1 MNRGTQSN
9 GSGIDPRSTQSSP
22 SSRMDIPRKG
32 YQKRRWRNRLF
43 IAVSLVVVVGG
54 LTFLI
59 SRLKPAL
66 PSVDR
71 NSVWID
77 TVVRGPL
84 VRDVRGIGTLVPE
97 DVRWIPAR
105 TDARVERIV
114 VWPGSQVTNDTVLLV
129 LSSAELEQQALDSD
143 AAVKSAQ
150 AKLTQLRAQLE
161 GELLERQAALT
172 KAKADRDTAAVEMEV
187 DERLSKRGL
196 IASLDFKKAQ
206 ITATELAANF
216 EVEKQRYEFAKQSME
231 PRLAVA
237 QGDLDQAKAQAL
249 LHHSQVDALQVR
261 AGMNGVLQ
269 QIAVDVGQRVS
280 AGTNLARAADNT
292 KLKAQI
298 KIPETQARD
307 VTLGQ
312 TGQVDMRNGSIVP
325 GTVSRIDPAVREG
338 TVLVDVSF
346 NGATLPRGA
355 RPDLSVEGT
364 IELDRLADAIYVG
377 RPAFGQDDSTIS
389 LFRLDPDGTVATR
402 VKVRLGRGS
411 ATKAV
416 LEEGLRP
423 GDRVILSDTS
433 AFDSHDRIRLR

>member
-1 MNRGTQSN
+1 MSRARQSN
-9 GSGIDPRSTQSSP
+9 GSGIDPRPTQSP
-22 SSRMDIPRKG
+22 LSSRMDIPRKG
-32 YQKRRWRNRLF
+32 YQQKRWRNRLF
-43 IAVSLVVVVGG
+43 VGVGLVLVIGG
-54 LTFLI
+54 LTFFI

-77 TVVRGPL
+77 TVVHGPL

-114 VWPGSQVTNDTVLLV
+114 VWPGTEVNKDTVLLV

-150 AKLTQLRAQLE
+150 AKLTQLEAQLE
-161 GELLERQAALT
+161 GERLERQAALT
-172 KAKADRDTAAVEMEV
+172 KAQADRDTAAAEMEA
-187 DERLSKRGL
+187 DERLAKGGL

-206 ITATELAANF
+206 IAATEQAANF
-216 EVEKQRYEFAKQSME
+216 EVEKQRYEFAKRSIE

-261 AGMNGVLQ
+261 AGMDGVLQ
-269 QIAVDVGQRVS
+269 QIPVDVGQRVS
-280 AGTNLARAADNT
+280 AGTSLARVADNT

-307 VTLGQ
+307 IAIGQ
-312 TGQVDMRNGSIVP
+312 ISQVDMRNGSIVT
-325 GTVSRIDPAVREG
+325 GKVSRIDPAVREG

-364 IELDRLADAIYVG
+364 IELDRLTDAIYVG

-389 LFRLDPDGTVATR
+389 LFKLDPDGTLATR

-416 LEEGLRP
+416 VEEGLRP
-423 GDRVILSDTS
+423 DDRVILSDTS
-433 AFDSHDRIRLR
+433 AFDSHDRIQLR

>member
-1 MNRGTQSN
+1 MSRGIQSN
-9 GSGIDPRSTQSSP
+9 GSGMDPSAGSL
-22 SSRMDIPRKG
+22 SSRMDVPRKG
-32 YQKRRWRNRLF
+32 YQKRRWRNRLLF
-43 IAVSLVVVVGG
+43 AVGSAIIIGS
-54 LTFLI
+54 LTFYI

-66 PSVDR
+66 PSVDQ

-84 VRDVRGIGTLVPE
+84 IRDVRGIGTLVPE

-114 VWPGSQVTNDTVLLV
+114 VWPGTHVTEDTVLLV

-150 AKLTQLRAQLE
+150 AKLTQLQAQLE

-187 DERLSKRGL
+187 DERLAKRGL

-206 ITATELAANF
+206 ISATELAENF
-216 EVEKQRYEFAKQSME
+216 EVEKQRYDFSKQSME

-237 QGDLDQAKAQAL
+237 QGDLDQAKAQAVL
-249 LHHSQVDALQVR
+249 RHSQVDALQVR

-280 AGTNLARAADNT
+280 AGTSLARAADNT

-298 KIPETQARD
+298 KIPETQVRD
-307 VTLGQ
+307 VALGQ
-312 TGQVDMRNGSIVP
+312 IGQIDMRNGSIVA

-338 TVLVDVSF
+338 TVLVDVIFS
-346 NGATLPRGA
+346 GATLPRGA

-364 IELDRLADAIYVG
+364 IELEHLNDAVYVG
-377 RPAFGQDDSTIS
+377 RPAFGQDDSTIG
-389 LFRLDPDGTVATR
+389 LFKLDSNENVAGRL
-402 VKVRLGRGS
+402 KVRLGRGS

-416 LEEGLRP
+416 IEEGLQP

-433 AFDSHDRIRLR
+433 AFDSHDRIQLR

>member
-1 MNRGTQSN
+1 MSRRIQSN
-9 GSGIDPRSTQSSP
+9 GSGIDPSP
-22 SSRMDIPRKG
+22 GSLSSRMDVPRKG

-43 IAVSLVVVVGG
+43 LGVGLAIIIG
-54 LTFLI
+54 SLTFFI

-77 TVVRGPL
+77 MVVRGPL
-84 VRDVRGIGTLVPE
+84 IRDVGGIGALVPE

-114 VWPGSQVTNDTVLLV
+114 VWPGTQVREDTVLLV

-150 AKLTQLRAQLE
+150 ANVTQLRAQLE

-187 DERLSKRGL
+187 DQRLAKRGL

-206 ITATELAANF
+206 ITATELSENF
-216 EVEKQRYEFAKQSME
+216 EVEKQRYDFAKQSIE

-237 QGDLDQAKAQAL
+237 QGDLDQAKAQAVL
-249 LHHSQVDALQVR
+249 RHSQVDALQVR

-280 AGTNLARAADNT
+280 AGTSLARAADNT

-298 KIPETQARD
+298 KIPETQVRD
-307 VTLGQ
+307 VALGQ
-312 TGQVDMRNGSIVP
+312 IAQIDMRNGSIVA

-346 NGATLPRGA
+346 SGATLPRGA
-355 RPDLSVEGT
+355 RPDLSVEGR
-364 IELDRLADAIYVG
+364 IELEHLNDAVYVG
-377 RPAFGQDDSTIS
+377 RPAFGQDDSTIG
-389 LFRLDPDGTVATR
+389 LFKLDPDGSLAGR
-402 VKVRLGRGS
+402 VKVRLSRGS

-416 LEEGLRP
+416 IEEGLRP

-433 AFDSHDRIRLR
+433 AFDSHERIQLR

>member
-1 MNRGTQSN
+1 
-9 GSGIDPRSTQSSP
+9 
-22 SSRMDIPRKG
+22 
-32 YQKRRWRNRLF
+32 
-43 IAVSLVVVVGG
+43 
-54 LTFLI
+54 
-59 SRLKPAL
+59 
-66 PSVDR
+66 
-71 NSVWID
+71 
-77 TVVRGPL
+77 VVRGAL
-84 VRDVRGIGTLVPE
+84 VRDVGGIGTLVPE

-114 VWPGSQVTNDTVLLV
+114 VWPGTQVTEDTVLLV

-143 AAVKSAQ
+143 AAVKSAR
-150 AKLTQLRAQLE
+150 AKVTQLQAQLE

-187 DERLSKRGL
+187 DERLAKRGL
-196 IASLDFKKAQ
+196 IAALDFKKAQ

-216 EVEKQRYEFAKQSME
+216 EVEKQRYDFAKQSME

-237 QGDLDQAKAQAL
+237 QGDLDQAKAQSV
-249 LHHSQVDALQVR
+249 LHHSQFDALQVR

-269 QIAVDVGQRVS
+269 QIAVEVGQRVS
-280 AGTNLARAADNT
+280 AGTSLARAADNT

-307 VTLGQ
+307 VALGQ
-312 TGQVDMRNGSIVP
+312 TAQIDMRNGSIVA

-338 TVLVDVSF
+338 TVLVDVTF
-346 NGATLPRGA
+346 MGATLPRGA

-364 IELDRLADAIYVG
+364 IELEHLNDAVYVD
-377 RPAFGQDDSTIS
+377 RPAFGQDDSTIG
-389 LFRLDPDGTVATR
+389 LFKLDPDGTLAGR

-416 LEEGLRP
+416 IEEGLRP
-423 GDRVILSDTS
+423 GDRVVLSDTS
-433 AFDSHDRIRLR
+433 AFDSHDRIQLR

>member
-1 MNRGTQSN
+1 MDRGTHSN
-9 GSGIDPRSTQSSP
+9 GSGINPSLVT
-22 SSRMDIPRKG
+22 SSRMDVPRKG
-32 YQKRRWRNRLF
+32 YQQRRWRNRVFFVLG
-43 IAVSLVVVVGG
+43 LVLTIGG
-54 LTFLI
+54 LTFFI

-66 PSVDR
+66 LSVER
-71 NSVWID
+71 NAVWID
-77 TVVRGPL
+77 TVTRGPL

-114 VWPGSQVTNDTVLLV
+114 VWPGTQITEDTILV
-129 LSSAELEQQALDSD
+129 QLSSAELEQQALDSD

-150 AKLTQLRAQLE
+150 AKLTQLQAQLE

-187 DERLSKRGL
+187 DERLAKRGL

-206 ITATELAANF
+206 IAAMELAANY

-237 QGDLDQAKAQAL
+237 QGDLDQSKAQAL

-261 AGMNGVLQ
+261 AGMKGVLQ

-280 AGTNLARAADNT
+280 AGTNLARTADNT

-307 VTLGQ
+307 ITLGQ
-312 TGQVDMRNGSIVP
+312 ISQVDMRNGSIVT

-338 TVLVDVSF
+338 TVLVDVTF

-364 IELDRLADAIYVG
+364 IELERLPDSVYVG

-389 LFRLDPDGTVATR
+389 LFKLDPDGMSATR
-402 VKVRLGRGS
+402 IKVRLGRGS

-416 LEEGLRP
+416 IEEGLRP

-433 AFDSHDRIRLR
+433 VFDSHDRIQLR

>member
-1 MNRGTQSN
+1 MNRSAQSN
-9 GSGIDPRSTQSSP
+9 GSGTDSRTPQMAP
-22 SSRMDIPRKG
+22 SSRMDNPRKG
-32 YQKRRWRNRLF
+32 YQARRWRNRIFFALGVL
-43 IAVSLVVVVGG
+43 IGIGG
-54 LTFLI
+54 LTFFI

-66 PSVDR
+66 PSIDR

-114 VWPGSQVTNDTVLLV
+114 VWPGTQVTVDTVLLV
-129 LSSAELEQQALDSD
+129 LSSAELEQQALDAD
-143 AAVKSAQ
+143 AAVKSAA
-150 AKLTQLRAQLE
+150 AKLTQLRAELE

-172 KAKADRDTAAVEMEV
+172 KAKADRDTTAVELEV
-187 DERLSKRGL
+187 DRRLAERGL

-206 ITATELAANF
+206 ITATEQAANF
-216 EVEKQRYEFAKQSME
+216 EVEQRRSEFAKQSIE

-237 QGDLDQAKAQAL
+237 QGELDQAKAQAVL
-249 LHHSQVDALQVR
+249 RHSQVDALQVR

-280 AGTNLARAADNT
+280 AGTSLARAADNT

-307 VTLGQ
+307 IALGQ
-312 TGQVDMRNGSIVP
+312 TAQVDMRNGSIVT
-325 GTVSRIDPAVREG
+325 GRVSRIDPAVREG

-346 NGATLPRGA
+346 SGATLPRGA

-364 IELDRLADAIYVG
+364 IELEQLIDAVYVG

-389 LFRLDPDGTVATR
+389 LFKLDPEGNLATR

-411 ATKAV
+411 ATKAIIQA
-416 LEEGLRP
+416 GLRP
-423 GDRVILSDTS
+423 DDRVILSDTS
-433 AFDSHDRIRLR
+433 AFDSHDRIQLR

>member
-1 MNRGTQSN
+1 MNPGIQSN
-9 GSGIDPRSTQSSP
+9 GRGMDPRPSSLW
-22 SSRMDIPRKG
+22 SRMDVPRKG

-43 IAVSLVVVVGG
+43 FAVGLAITIGG
-54 LTFLI
+54 LTFFI

-66 PSVDR
+66 PSADR

-84 VRDVRGIGTLVPE
+84 IRDVRGIGTLVPE

-114 VWPGSQVTNDTVLLV
+114 VWPGTQVREDTVLLV

-150 AKLTQLRAQLE
+150 AKVTQLQAQLE

-187 DERLSKRGL
+187 DERLAKRGL

-206 ITATELAANF
+206 ISATELAENF
-216 EVEKQRYEFAKQSME
+216 EVEKQRYDFSKQSMQ

-237 QGDLDQAKAQAL
+237 QGDLDQAKAQAVL
-249 LHHSQVDALQVR
+249 RHSQVDALQVR

-280 AGTNLARAADNT
+280 AGTSLARAADNT

-298 KIPETQARD
+298 KIPETQVRD
-307 VTLGQ
+307 VALGQ
-312 TGQVDMRNGSIVP
+312 IGQIDMRNGSIVA

-338 TVLVDVSF
+338 TVLVDVTFS
-346 NGATLPRGA
+346 GATLPRGA

-364 IELDRLADAIYVG
+364 IELEHLNDAVYVG
-377 RPAFGQDDSTIS
+377 RPAFGQDDSTIG
-389 LFRLDPDGTVATR
+389 LFKLDPDGNVAGR

-416 LEEGLRP
+416 IEEGLRP
-423 GDRVILSDTS
+423 GDRVVLSDTS
-433 AFDSHDRIRLR
+433 AFDSHDRIQLR

>member
-1 MNRGTQSN
+1 MSRGVQTN
-9 GSGIDPRSTQSSP
+9 GSGINPHPGSL

-32 YQKRRWRNRLF
+32 YRKRCWRNRLLLAAGLAT
-43 IAVSLVVVVGG
+43 AVGAV
-54 LTFLI
+54 TFFV
-59 SRLKPAL
+59 SQLKPAL

-71 NSVWID
+71 NAVWID

-114 VWPGSQVTNDTVLLV
+114 VWPGTQVTKDMVLLV

-143 AAVKSAQ
+143 AAIKSAQ
-150 AKLTQLRAQLE
+150 AKLTQLKAQLE

-187 DERLSKRGL
+187 DDRLAKRGL

-206 ITATELAANF
+206 ITAAELAENF
-216 EVEKQRYEFAKQSME
+216 EVEKERYDFAKQSIE

-237 QGDLDQAKAQAL
+237 QGELDQAKAQAGL
-249 LHHSQVDALQVR
+249 YHGQVDALQVR

-280 AGTNLARAADNT
+280 AGTNLARTADNT

-307 VTLGQ
+307 VALGQ
-312 TGQVDMRNGSIVP
+312 IGRIDMRNGSILT
-325 GTVSRIDPAVREG
+325 GTVSRIDPA
-338 TVLVDVSF
+338 LVGSPSILLADEPTGNLDSKNGDAVMELLSELHQG
-346 NGATLPRGA
+346 GATICMVTHDSRFAQYAQRTVHLFDGQIVAEDGEIA
-355 RPDLSVEGT
+355 RDRSRAAPDFMIDNCEPT
-364 IELDRLADAIYVG
+364 DC
-377 RPAFGQDDSTIS
+377 
-389 LFRLDPDGTVATR
+389 
-402 VKVRLGRGS
+402 
-411 ATKAV
+411 
-416 LEEGLRP
+416 
-423 GDRVILSDTS
+423 
-433 AFDSHDRIRLR
+433 

>member
-1 MNRGTQSN
+1 MNPGIQSN
-9 GSGIDPRSTQSSP
+9 GNGIDPRPSTLW
-22 SSRMDIPRKG
+22 SRMDIPRKG
-32 YQKRRWRNRLF
+32 YLKRRWRNRLF
-43 IAVSLVVVVGG
+43 FAAGLVVIIGC
-54 LTFLI
+54 LTFFI

-77 TVVRGPL
+77 TVVRGAL
-84 VRDVRGIGTLVPE
+84 VRDVGGIGTLVPE

-114 VWPGSQVTNDTVLLV
+114 VWPGTQVTEDTVLLV

-143 AAVKSAQ
+143 AAVKSAR
-150 AKLTQLRAQLE
+150 AKVTQLQAQLE

-187 DERLSKRGL
+187 DERLAKRGL
-196 IASLDFKKAQ
+196 IAALDFKKAQ

-216 EVEKQRYEFAKQSME
+216 EVEKQRYDFAKQSME

-237 QGDLDQAKAQAL
+237 QGDLDQAKAQSV
-249 LHHSQVDALQVR
+249 LHHSQFDALQVR

-269 QIAVDVGQRVS
+269 QIAVEVGQRVS
-280 AGTNLARAADNT
+280 AGTSLARAADNT

-307 VTLGQ
+307 VALGQ
-312 TGQVDMRNGSIVP
+312 TAQIDMRNGSIVA

-338 TVLVDVSF
+338 TVLVDVTF
-346 NGATLPRGA
+346 MGATLPRGA

-364 IELDRLADAIYVG
+364 IELEHLNDAVYVD
-377 RPAFGQDDSTIS
+377 RPAFGQDDSTIG
-389 LFRLDPDGTVATR
+389 LFKLDPDGTLAGR

-416 LEEGLRP
+416 IEEGLRP
-423 GDRVILSDTS
+423 GDRVVLSDTS
-433 AFDSHDRIRLR
+433 AFDSHDRIQLR